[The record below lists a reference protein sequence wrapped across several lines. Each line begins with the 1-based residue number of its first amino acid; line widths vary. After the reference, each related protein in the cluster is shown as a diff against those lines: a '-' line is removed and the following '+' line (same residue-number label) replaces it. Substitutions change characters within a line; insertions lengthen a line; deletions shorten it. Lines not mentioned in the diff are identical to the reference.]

1 MPTPFG
7 DSANPLE
14 LQIIAVFVKEGREHA
29 RLAFHFT
36 APPGAAF
43 SALECSTMTGCALS
57 TQASVHTR
65 RGFESIEVPSADV
78 AGTRSV
84 LRHNAA

>member
-43 SALECSTMTGCALS
+43 ST
-57 TQASVHTR
+57 
-65 RGFESIEVPSADV
+65 IE
-78 AGTRSV
+78 GT
-84 LRHNAA
+84 A